1 MKKIRNILRNILFII
16 TKKNK
21 KKLQEENISCEDITK
36 FAIFNSEIHYSQLR
50 KKKLLEKMFRV
61 CICACECDRERGVW
75 DIKKIKRDNQ

>member
-36 FAIFNSEIHYSQLR
+36 FAIFNSEIHYS
-50 KKKLLEKMFRV
+50 
-61 CICACECDRERGVW
+61 
-75 DIKKIKRDNQ
+75 